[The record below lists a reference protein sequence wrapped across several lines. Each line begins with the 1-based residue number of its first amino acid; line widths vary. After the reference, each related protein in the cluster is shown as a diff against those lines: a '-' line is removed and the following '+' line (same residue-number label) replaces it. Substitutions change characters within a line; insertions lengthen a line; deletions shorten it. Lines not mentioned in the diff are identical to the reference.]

1 MIKKTKFPKISII
14 TVVLNNDKTIERCI
28 NSVINQKYPNKKI
41 EHIIIDGGSKDSTV
55 SIIKRYRNKI
65 TYWHS
70 KKDKGLFDAMNIGIK
85 KSSGNI
91 IGILNSDDY
100 FNKNALKI
108 VSSYFSKYKI
118 DFLFGSVKKNRIYHN
133 FFPKKL
139 WYTFNIYPSHSVSFF
154 INKYAQKKIGKYN
167 IKFKY
172 SSDRDLIYRII
183 RNKNL
188 KGIATKKN
196 EILGTFSMSGLSS
209 KISFYQK
216 ISEEFKIRLA
226 NKESL
231 FQIIVVMVVFS
242 FYHFLKKLK
251 KEIVKI

>member
-118 DFLFGSVKKNRIYHN
+118 DFLFGSVIKH
-133 FFPKKL
+133 KL
-139 WYTFNIYPSHSVSFF
+139 LHGFNPWK
-154 INKYAQKKIGKYN
+154 IN
-167 IKFKY
+167 
-172 SSDRDLIYRII
+172 
-183 RNKNL
+183 
-188 KGIATKKN
+188 
-196 EILGTFSMSGLSS
+196 
-209 KISFYQK
+209 
-216 ISEEFKIRLA
+216 
-226 NKESL
+226 
-231 FQIIVVMVVFS
+231 FS
-242 FYHFLKKLK
+242 FGFSWPIFYFA
-251 KEIVKI
+251 ESI